1 MRVEE
6 IKKARMGQLSLILD
20 GKEFLLNAETVI
32 AAGIA
37 KGAELDEK
45 SFRELC
51 YRSDCDRA
59 KSRAMW
65 HISRADHSEKALRD
79 KLRRA
84 FPAKAAD
91 YAVARLKELGLID
104 DRAYAKRL
112 ATNLS
117 EANVSDRE
125 IARKL
130 FAKGVPKAVA
140 DEAIEELSPNPVEQI
155 ARLLKTKYRNR
166 LQGEDGVRKT
176 YAALLRKGFSYGDV
190 KEALKGYSE
199 NLENSEEW

>member
-6 IKKARMGQLSLILD
+6 IKKARMGQLCLILD

-37 KGAELDEK
+37 KGADLDEK

-51 YRSDCDRA
+51 RRSDCDRA

-65 HISRADHSEKALRD
+65 YVSRADHSEKALYD
-79 KLRRA
+79 KLRRT
-84 FPAKAAD
+84 FPPEAAS
-91 YAVARLKELGLID
+91 YAVARLKELGLVD

-112 ATNLS
+112 VVNLS

-130 FAKGVPKAVA
+130 FAKGVPRAIA
-140 DEAIEELSPNPVEQI
+140 DEAIEELSPNPVAQI
-155 ARLLKTKYRNR
+155 AELLKTKYRNR
-166 LQGEDGVRKT
+166 LQSEDGVRKT
-176 YAALLRKGFSYGDV
+176 YAALIRKGFSYGDV